1 MLKIIKHCSENFP
14 EAVAGS
20 VLGLDVSETLEVT
33 HSFPYPAAVGAD
45 SADGGDFEVDM
56 LKALRE
62 VNVDN
67 NVVGWYQST
76 YLGSYCTKDTILHQ
90 FEFQENLPNS
100 VVLIYDCV
108 RTAQGQLALKA
119 LRLTDSFRDAFR
131 SKKITLD
138 G

>member
-1 MLKIIKHCSENFP
+1 
-14 EAVAGS
+14 
-20 VLGLDVSETLEVT
+20 
-33 HSFPYPAAVGAD
+33 
-45 SADGGDFEVDM
+45 M

-100 VVLIYDCV
+100 VVLIYDSV

-131 SKKITLD
+131 SKKIALD